1 MQVVHSQVTTDDRQ
15 GNVTAVG
22 YEERG
27 VALVGFGGSNIAI
40 GVFRGERVPAIRGGV
55 QCVAFKT
62 CADGQLS
69 DGPAISLERDVP
81 LCAAA
86 GGGYIA
92 LIGLRRRKPR
102 YGVGRGCGLKGGH
115 RVGVGTECAVSDHP
129 EGVARGE
136 GLPRESRRVGRDCVQ
151 GQVVRGAAARVRDHH
166 IVHGRRRV
174 ACAVTVVY
182 PAEIESFGAGKRGV
196 HGAFEMLPGVL
207 CIEEAADGMEAGR
220 QAVAGRDGGRVADED
235 LHIVRG
241 AGTVAPDAFPIEGDD
256 ILGGNGQIEVAIGPA
271 AALAVSIVEVG
282 RAIVVGDVH
291 RMPGAGTLVRGAA
304 DGPVIGAGVGI
315 QHPAVDLRRVLEIAE
330 IGDVCHVVAQGVDG
344 DGVPGAIVVGAA
356 HGPDIK
362 VITRIRE
369 EVVEGIGGG
378 CHGRGVNVGR
388 YHSALRQTDH
398 LPGGLVAH
406 IEPGDVRAVVGDVG
420 RGQVLGPY
428 AVAGQRVDAQLD
440 VSTVIGQGAAV
451 GSRVGSERGVV
462 VALSVEA
469 GVVLAGETPSLR
481 GVVVG
486 CLGDDHHEVAGAVVV
501 ERRVQVKG
509 LPSGLVAENDILP
522 LVHHRE
528 GVHRQPVRAEGV
540 GGVSDGSHIDG
551 DVVAL
556 QGTLVVR
563 AMPGDGGDITGN
575 ADFRCVVDALVPG
588 VMIIGIEG
596 GIIAVGRFC
605 ADGDDN
611 CLCREKTDYP

>member
-1 MQVVHSQVTTDDRQ
+1 MP
-15 GNVTAVG
+15 AVG
-22 YEERG
+22 
-27 VALVGFGGSNIAI
+27 GGI
-40 GVFRGERVPAIRGGV
+40 

-69 DGPAISLERDVP
+69 DGPAIGLERDVP

-92 LIGLRRRKPR
+92 LIGLRRSKPR
-102 YGVGRGCGLKGGH
+102 YGVGRGCGLQGGH
-115 RVGVGTECAVSDHP
+115 RVGVGTERTISDYP
-129 EGVARGE
+129 EGVACGE
-136 GLPRESRRVGRDCVQ
+136 GLPRESRRVGGDCVQ

-196 HGAFEMLPGVL
+196 HGALEMLPGVL

-235 LHIVRG
+235 LHIVCG
-241 AGTVAPDAFPIEGDD
+241 TGTVTPDAFPIEGDD

-330 IGDVCHVVAQGVDG
+330 IGDVRHVVAQGVDG
-344 DGVPGAIVVGAA
+344 DVVPRAVVVGAA
-356 HGPDIK
+356 HSPDIK
-362 VITRIRE
+362 VIARIGE

-420 RGQVLGPY
+420 RGQVLGPD

-440 VSTVIGQGAAV
+440 VGAGVVQGAAV
-451 GSRVGSERGVV
+451 GPRVGGKRRVV
-462 VALSVEA
+462 VALPVETRID
-469 GVVLAGETPSLR
+469 LAGEAPSLR

-486 CLGDDHHEVAGAVVV
+486 CLGDDHHEVAGPVVM

-509 LPSGLVAENDILP
+509 FPPGLVADDDILA

-528 GVHRQPVRAEGV
+528 GVHRQPVRAESV
-540 GGVSDGSHIDG
+540 GAVGDGSHIDG
-551 DVVAL
+551 DVAAL

-563 AMPGDGGDITGN
+563 AMPGDGGDVAGN
-575 ADFRCVVDALVPG
+575 TDFRCIIDALVPG
-588 VMIIGIEG
+588 VMIVGVERSV
-596 GIIAVGRFC
+596 IAVGRFG
-605 ADGDDN
+605 AYGDHN
-611 CLCREKTDYP
+611 GLRRQ